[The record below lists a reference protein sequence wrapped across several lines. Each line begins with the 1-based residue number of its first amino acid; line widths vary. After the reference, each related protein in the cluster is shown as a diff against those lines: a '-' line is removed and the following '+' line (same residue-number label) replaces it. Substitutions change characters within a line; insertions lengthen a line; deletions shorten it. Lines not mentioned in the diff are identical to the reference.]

1 MDSQDVL
8 LPNAMQGVVPNW
20 SILFILADSDWL
32 LRSFKLKLTVVH
44 LSRNFKM
51 ERLYVY
57 ICAHLWSF

>member
-8 LPNAMQGVVPNW
+8 LSNAMQGVVPNW

-51 ERLYVY
+51 ERLYV
-57 ICAHLWSF
+57 